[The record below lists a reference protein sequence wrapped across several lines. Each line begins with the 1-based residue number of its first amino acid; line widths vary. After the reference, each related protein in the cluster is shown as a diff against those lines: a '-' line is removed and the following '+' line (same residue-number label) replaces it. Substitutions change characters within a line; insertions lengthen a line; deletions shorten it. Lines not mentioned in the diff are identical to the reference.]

1 MLDTQHHPSPA
12 LRRIFCQGM
21 PERNCTCCAQVAK
34 VQQMSAMRSRL
45 ERDFLDSLPGKSVLQ
60 LREHLTAKLAA
71 LREQTAA
78 LLSEPAPEQV
88 IITRCLLD
96 PVCRPLETRLQ
107 SIRVQRC
114 RMGGSMLVAMV

>member
-1 MLDTQHHPSPA
+1 
-12 LRRIFCQGM
+12 M
-21 PERNCTCCAQVAK
+21 PEQECKRCAQVAK

-88 IITRCLLD
+88 TGIQCIRFPIHCPLTQVYNLLRFMLAGWVGGCQWTRHIL
-96 PVCRPLETRLQ
+96 
-107 SIRVQRC
+107 
-114 RMGGSMLVAMV
+114 A

>member
-1 MLDTQHHPSPA
+1 M
-12 LRRIFCQGM
+12 
-21 PERNCTCCAQVAK
+21 QVAK

-88 IITRCLLD
+88 TGTQNILVPIHHSLTQ
-96 PVCRPLETRLQ
+96 VCSQVRFVLA
-107 SIRVQRC
+107 
-114 RMGGSMLVAMV
+114 GGVGHANRHGMFLACG